1 MTSWTASL
9 ISYRVFWYHFQRWRL
24 QRAVTDDAAD
34 SEGLDPT
41 DKRAEPAGMLLR
53 GAAGQSSLTWQN

>member
-1 MTSWTASL
+1 MT
-9 ISYRVFWYHFQRWRL
+9 YRVFCYHFQRWRL

-53 GAAGQSSLTWQN
+53 REAGQSSLKRQD